1 MIRATFKSLTA
12 RKLRLLLSSLS
23 IVLGVSFVSG
33 AFVLTDS
40 LGKVFDDLF
49 STISKNVAVDVRGTK
64 VTSDGQGG
72 DVRTLLPQD
81 LTTTISNVDG
91 VREVQGQVQGQA
103 QLVGTDGKAVSTG
116 GAPTFGFNWY
126 DSDLLQSGT
135 IVKGRA
141 PSGPDEIA
149 INRGLL
155 DRTDYKLGDKAPVL
169 TDQPLKQYTIVG
181 IVEFDGKGSFAGE
194 TDVFFDTPTAQ
205 QVLNL
210 QSRFTEITVAA
221 DDGVSQ
227 TELRDRIREVLPPK
241 TQAITGEAVAKEQ
254 ADQVK
259 QGLGFFNTFLLTFA
273 LIALFVGAF
282 IIFNTFSMLVA
293 QRTRE
298 LALMRM
304 LGASRGQVRRAVLLE
319 SVVVGL
325 LSSVIGLIAGIGVA
339 IGLKALFG
347 VFGAQ
352 LPDGPTIVATRTVV
366 VSFMVGTLVTA
377 AAAFMPARRAS
388 RVAPLAALRDAATP
402 DRSLKRQTIAGT
414 IVLLVGA
421 ALMGQALFG
430 SGGNV
435 LQILGLGT
443 LLAFIGVAMLSPLVS
458 RPVASVVGRLFN
470 RRLPGRLGRE
480 NAIRNPRR
488 TAATAAAL
496 MIGLALISAVTVLGS
511 SLKASV
517 AKITENAINAEFVLN
532 TNGPGFP
539 DAVLTTAK
547 DQDGVSS
554 TAGVKVDG
562 MNLCDN
568 PTCTRAKDAFVTAFP
583 ADAIGSLVKLATVA
597 GSDKLDPDTILMSKD
612 AAKSNKLSVGDK
624 VTVQFSR
631 SDPET
636 LTLGGTYDTNQL
648 IGDYLV
654 DESKGA
660 DFANQRNV
668 AALVGIDDSA
678 DAAKV
683 RKELDSSLK
692 EYPNVE
698 VLDQSE
704 FVGQAQDQV
713 NQIVTII
720 NILLGLSVLIALLGV
735 INTLALSVIERTR
748 ELGLLRA
755 VGMARKQVKR
765 MIRTE
770 SVLIC
775 TFGGLLGLV
784 IGSIFGVAL
793 QRALADE
800 GVSELGFPVVTLLV
814 YLVCSA
820 LAGVIA
826 AALPARRAARLN
838 VLQAIATE

>member
-12 RKLRLLLSSLS
+12 RKLRLVLSSLS
-23 IVLGVSFVSG
+23 IVLGVSFVAG

-49 STISKNVAVDVRGTK
+49 STISKNVAVDVRGVET
-64 VTSDGQGG
+64 TSDGQGG
-72 DVRTLLPQD
+72 SARTLLPQD
-81 LTTTISNVDG
+81 LATTIQGVAG

-103 QLVGTDGKAVSTG
+103 QLVDKDGKAVSTG
-116 GAPTFGFNWY
+116 GAPTFGLNWY

-149 INRGLL
+149 INGGLA
-155 DRTDYKLGDKAPVL
+155 DRTDYQVGDQAPVL
-169 TDQPLKQYTIVG
+169 TDRPLKTYKIVG
-181 IVEFDGKGSFAGE
+181 IVEFDGKGSYAGE

-210 QSRFTEITVAA
+210 DGRFTEITVAA

-227 TELRDRIREVLPPK
+227 TELRDRVRAVLPPK
-241 TQAITGEAVAKEQ
+241 AEAITGEAAADEQ

-259 QGLGFFNTFLLTFA
+259 EGLGFFNTFLLTFA

-282 IIFNTFSMLVA
+282 IIFNTFTMLIA

-325 LSSVIGLIAGIGVA
+325 LSSVIGLIVGIGVA

-352 LPDGPTIVATRTVV
+352 LPDGPTIVAPRTVV
-366 VSFMVGTLVTA
+366 VSFLVGTLVTA
-377 AAAFMPARRAS
+377 AAAFLPARRAS
-388 RVAPLAALRDAATP
+388 RVAPLAALRDSATP
-402 DRSLKRQTIAGT
+402 DRSLKRQTVIGT
-414 IVLLVGA
+414 VVLLVGA
-421 ALMGQALFG
+421 LLMARALFG
-430 SGGNV
+430 SGSNG

-443 LLAFIGVAMLSPLVS
+443 LLAFIGIAMLSPLVS
-458 RPVASVVGRLFN
+458 KPVASVVGRLFN

-517 AKITENAINAEFVLN
+517 AKITSNAINAEFVLN

-539 DAVLTTAK
+539 DDVIETAGS
-547 DQDGVSS
+547 QAGVSQA
-554 TAGVKVDG
+554 AGVKFDG

-568 PTCTRAKDAFVTAFP
+568 DSCTQAKDAFVTAFP
-583 ADAIGSLVKLATVA
+583 SSAIGSLVNLSTVS
-597 GSDKLDPDTILMSKD
+597 GSDELGPDTILMSQD
-612 AAKSNKLSVGDK
+612 AATSRKLKVGDE

-631 SDPET
+631 SDPMP
-636 LTLGGTYDTNQL
+636 LTLGGTYETNEL

-654 DESKGA
+654 DASKAA
-660 DFANQRNV
+660 DFQNQRNG
-668 AALVGIDDSA
+668 AALVGVKDGANA
-678 DAAKV
+678 DQV
-683 RKELDSSLK
+683 RQELDSALQK
-692 EYPNVE
+692 YPDVE
-698 VLDQSE
+698 VQDQSE
-704 FVGQAQDQV
+704 FIQQTQNQV

-755 VGMARKQVKR
+755 VGMARRQVKR

-784 IGSIFGVAL
+784 VGSVFGVAL
-793 QRALADE
+793 QQALSDD
-800 GVSELGFPVVTLLV
+800 GVSELGFPVVTLVV
-814 YLVCSA
+814 YLLCSA

>member
-12 RKLRLLLSSLS
+12 RKLRLVLSSLS

-49 STISKNVAVDVRGTK
+49 STVSQNVAVDVRGTE

-72 DVRTLLPQD
+72 EVRALLPQD
-81 LTTTISNVDG
+81 LTTEIENVDG

-103 QLVGTDGKAVSTG
+103 QLVDQDGKAVSTG

-126 DSDLLQSGT
+126 DSDLLRSGT
-135 IVKGRA
+135 IVKGRP

-149 INRGLL
+149 INRGLA
-155 DRTDYKLGDKAPVL
+155 DRTDYEVGDQAPVL
-169 TDQPLKQYTIVG
+169 TDQPLKKYTIVG
-181 IVEFDGKGSFAGE
+181 IVEFDGKGSYAGE
-194 TDVFFDTPTAQ
+194 TDVYFDTPTAQ

-210 QSRFTEITVAA
+210 QGRFTEITVAA
-221 DDGVSQ
+221 DDGVGQ
-227 TELRDRIREVLPPK
+227 TELRDRIRAVLPPK
-241 TQAITGEAVAKEQ
+241 AEAITGEAAAEEQ

-259 QGLGFFNTFLLTFA
+259 EGLGFFNTFLLTFA

-282 IIFNTFSMLVA
+282 IIFNTFTMLIA

-325 LSSVIGLIAGIGVA
+325 LSSVIGLILGIGVA

-352 LPDGPTIVATRTVV
+352 LPDGPTIVALRTVIA
-366 VSFMVGTLVTA
+366 SFLVGTLVTA
-377 AAAFMPARRAS
+377 AAAFLPARRAS

-402 DRSLKRQTIAGT
+402 DRSLKRQTIIGT
-414 IVLLVGA
+414 LVLLVGA
-421 ALMGQALFG
+421 AAMTKALTD
-430 SGGNV
+430 GG
-435 LQILGLGT
+435 LQLLGLGT

-458 RPVASVVGRLFN
+458 RPVASFVGRLFN

-539 DAVLTTAK
+539 DAVLDAAK
-547 DQDGVSS
+547 KQDGVSAV
-554 TAGVKVDG
+554 AGVKFDG

-568 PTCTRAKDAFVTAFP
+568 ASCKAAKQVFVTAFP
-583 ADAIGSLVKLATVA
+583 SQAIGDLVNITTVD
-597 GSDKLDPDTILMSKD
+597 GSDELAPDTILMSD
-612 AAKSNKLSVGDK
+612 EAAKSRKLAVGDP
-624 VTVQFSR
+624 VRVQFSR
-631 SDPET
+631 SDVEQ
-636 LTLGGTYDTNQL
+636 LTLGGTYETNQL

-654 DESKGA
+654 DESKSA
-660 DFANQRNV
+660 DFAAQRNG
-668 AALVGIDDSA
+668 AGLVGIDDSA
-678 DAAKV
+678 DADKV
-683 RKELDSSLK
+683 RAELDSALK
-692 EYPNVE
+692 EYPNVD

-784 IGSIFGVAL
+784 VGSIFGVAL

-800 GVSELGFPVVTLLV
+800 GVSELGFPVITLLI
-814 YLVCSA
+814 YLLCSA

>member
-12 RKLRLLLSSLS
+12 RKLRLILSSLS

-49 STISKNVAVDVRGTK
+49 STTNQNVAVDVRGTK

-72 DVRTLLPQD
+72 VVRTLLPQD
-81 LTTTISNVDG
+81 LVATVEGVDG
-91 VREVQGQVQGQA
+91 VREVQGQVQGNA
-103 QLVGTDGKAVSTG
+103 QLVDQDGKAVGTG

-126 DSDLLQSGT
+126 DSTLLQSGT
-135 IVKGRA
+135 IVTGRA
-141 PSGPDEIA
+141 PSGPGEIA
-149 INRGLL
+149 INRGLA
-155 DRTDYKLGDKAPVL
+155 DRTDYVVGDQAPVL
-169 TDQPLKQYTIVG
+169 TDAPLKRYTIVG
-181 IVEFDGKGSFAGE
+181 IVEFDGKPSYAGE
-194 TDVFFDTPTAQ
+194 TSIFFDTATAQ

-210 QSRFTEITVAA
+210 EGSFTDITVAA

-227 TELRDRIREVLPPK
+227 TDLRDRIRAVLPPK
-241 TQAITGEAVAKEQ
+241 TQAITGDALAEEQSSDVKE
-254 ADQVK
+254 
-259 QGLGFFNTFLLTFA
+259 GLGFFNTFLLTFA
-273 LIALFVGAF
+273 MIALFVGAF

-298 LALMRM
+298 LALMRA
-304 LGASRGQVRRAVLLE
+304 LGASRAQVRRAVLLE
-319 SVVVGL
+319 AVVVGL
-325 LSSVIGLIAGIGVA
+325 LSSVIGLLAGVGVA
-339 IGLKALFG
+339 VGLKALFG

-352 LPDGPTIVATRTVV
+352 LPDAPTIVATRTIVA
-366 VSFMVGTLVTA
+366 SFLVGTLVTA
-377 AAAFMPARRAS
+377 AAAFLPARRAS

-402 DRSLKRQTIAGT
+402 DRSLTRQTVIGAV
-414 IVLLVGA
+414 VLVVGGLA
-421 ALMGQALFG
+421 MGKALRD
-430 SGGNV
+430 GG
-435 LQILGLGT
+435 LQLLGLGT
-443 LLAFIGVAMLSPLVS
+443 LLAFIGIAMLSPLVS
-458 RPVASVVGRLFN
+458 RPVARTVGSLFS

-480 NAIRNPRR
+480 NAVRNPRR

-517 AKITENAINAEFVLN
+517 AKITEAAINADFILN
-532 TNGPGFP
+532 TDGPGFP
-539 DAVLTTAK
+539 DAVLQAAA
-547 DQDGVSS
+547 DQEGVGS

-562 MNLCDN
+562 FTLDG
-568 PTCTRAKDAFVTAFP
+568 KEKFVTAFP
-583 ADAIGSLVKLATVA
+583 ASALGELVNVTKVA
-597 GSDKLDPDTILMSKD
+597 GSTELSPDVILMSED
-612 AAKSNKLSVGDK
+612 AATSLKLKPGDT
-624 VTVQFSR
+624 VTAQFAR
-631 SDPET
+631 SGKET
-636 LTLGGTYDTNQL
+636 LTLGGTYETNQL

-654 DESKGA
+654 DESKAA
-660 DFANQRNV
+660 DFATQRNV
-668 AALVGIDDSA
+668 AALVGLDDGA
-678 DAAKV
+678 DADAV
-683 RKELDSSLK
+683 RSELDAVLGR
-692 EYPNVE
+692 YPNVD

-704 FVGQAQDQV
+704 FVAQTQNQV

-720 NILLGLSVLIALLGV
+720 NILLGLSVVIALLGV

-755 VGMARKQVKR
+755 VGMARSQVKR

-784 IGSIFGVAL
+784 VGSIFGVAL
-793 QRALADE
+793 QRALAGE
-800 GVSELGFPVVTLLV
+800 GVSELGFPVGTLAV

-820 LAGVIA
+820 LAGVVA

>member
-49 STISKNVAVDVRGTK
+49 TTISKNVAVDVRGEK
-64 VTSDGQGG
+64 VTTGNQG
-72 DVRTLLPQD
+72 DVRALLPQD
-81 LTTTISNVDG
+81 LVTSIQQVDG
-91 VREVQGQVQGQA
+91 VKEAQGQVQGSA
-103 QLVGTDGKAVSTG
+103 QLVNKAGKTVGTG

-126 DSDLLQSGT
+126 NSKLLQAGT
-135 IVKGRA
+135 IVTGRA
-141 PSGPDEIA
+141 PHGPGEIA
-149 INRGLL
+149 INRGLA
-155 DRTDYKLGDKAPVL
+155 DRSSYTVGDSAPVL
-169 TDQPLKQYTIVG
+169 TDQPLKTYKIVG
-181 IVEFDGKGSFAGE
+181 IVEFDGKPSFAGE
-194 TDVFFDTPTAQ
+194 TDVFFDTATAQ

-210 QSRFTEITVAA
+210 TGKFNEITVAA
-221 DDGVSQ
+221 DSGVSEVQ
-227 TELRDRIREVLPPK
+227 LRDRVRKVLPANAE
-241 TQAITGEAVAKEQ
+241 AITGKASAAQQ
-254 ADQVK
+254 ASDVK
-259 QGLGFFNTFLLTFA
+259 KGLGFFNTFLLTFA

-319 SVVVGL
+319 AVVVGL
-325 LSSVIGLIAGIGVA
+325 LSSLIGLACGVGVA

-352 LPDGPTIVATRTVV
+352 LPDAPTIVAARTVI
-366 VSFMVGTLVTA
+366 VSFLVGTVVTA

-402 DRSLKRQTIAGT
+402 DRSLKRQTIIGSV
-414 IVLLVGA
+414 VLVLGA
-421 ALMGQALFG
+421 LAMTKALRD
-430 SGGNV
+430 GG
-435 LQILGLGT
+435 LQLLGLGT
-443 LLAFIGVAMLSPLVS
+443 LLAFVGIAMLSPLVS
-458 RPVASVVGRLFN
+458 KPVASTVGRLFS

-480 NAIRNPRR
+480 NAVRNPRR

-517 AKITENAINAEFVLN
+517 AKITANAVSADFILN
-532 TNGPGFP
+532 TQGSGFP
-539 DAVLTTAK
+539 DAVVQAAAK
-547 DQDGVSS
+547 QKGVRS
-554 TAGVKVDG
+554 TAAVKVDG
-562 MNLCDN
+562 MQLCDN
-568 PTCTRAKDAFVTAFP
+568 ASCSAAQQVFVTAFP
-583 ADAIGSLVKLATVA
+583 AAALGDLVNVEGVA
-597 GSDKLDPDTILMSKD
+597 GSTDLSSDTLLLSEQ
-612 AAKSNKLSVGDK
+612 AAKARKLKPGDT
-624 VTVQFSR
+624 VTVQFAR
-631 SDPET
+631 SGREK
-636 LTLGGTYDTNQL
+636 LTVGGTYKTNQL
-648 IGDYLV
+648 VGDYLV
-654 DESKGA
+654 DASKA
-660 DFANQRNV
+660 KDFSTQRDV
-668 AALVGIDDSA
+668 AALVGLDDGA
-678 DAAKV
+678 DAATV
-683 RKELDSSLK
+683 RKALDAKLK
-692 EYPNVE
+692 PYPNVE

-704 FVGQAQDQV
+704 FIAGTQKQV

-720 NILLGLSVLIALLGV
+720 NILLGLSVIIALLGV

-755 VGMARKQVKR
+755 VGMARRQVKR

-775 TFGGLLGLV
+775 FFGGLLGLV
-784 IGSIFGVAL
+784 VGSVFGIAL
-793 QRALADE
+793 QQALKGQ
-800 GVSELGFPVVTLLV
+800 GVSELGFPVVTLLI
-814 YLVCSA
+814 YLLCSA

-826 AALPARRAARLN
+826 AALPARRASRLN

>member
-1 MIRATFKSLTA
+1 MIRATFRSLTA
-12 RKLRLLLSSLS
+12 RKLRLILSSLS

-49 STISKNVAVDVRGTK
+49 STISQNVAVDIRGDK
-64 VTSDGQGG
+64 VTSGNQG
-72 DVRTLLPQD
+72 DVRALLPQD
-81 LTTTISNVDG
+81 LLPKVEQVDG
-91 VREVQGQVQGQA
+91 VKEAQGQVQGSA
-103 QLVGTDGKAVSTG
+103 QLVDTKGKAVSTG

-126 DSDLLQSGT
+126 DSKLLQSGT
-135 IVKGRA
+135 IVQGRA
-141 PSGPDEIA
+141 PHGPDEIA

-155 DRTDYKLGDKAPVL
+155 DRTDYKLGDTAPVL
-169 TDQPLKQYTIVG
+169 TDQPLKSYKIVG
-181 IVEFDGKGSFAGE
+181 IVEFDGKPSFAGE
-194 TDVFFDTPTAQ
+194 TDVFFETAVAQ

-210 QSRFTEITVAA
+210 NGKFNEITVAA
-221 DDGVSQ
+221 DSGVSE
-227 TELRDRIREVLPPK
+227 TELRDRIRPLLPADA
-241 TQAITGEAVAKEQ
+241 QAITGTKSAAQQ
-254 ADQVK
+254 ASDVK

-319 SVVVGL
+319 AVVVGL
-325 LSSVIGLIAGIGVA
+325 LSSFIGLICGIGVA
-339 IGLKALFG
+339 LGLKALFG

-352 LPDGPTIVATRTVV
+352 LPDAPTIVATRTIIL
-366 VSFMVGTLVTA
+366 SFVVGTLVTA

-402 DRSLKRQTIAGT
+402 DRSLKRQTIIGS
-414 IVLLVGA
+414 IVLVVGA
-421 ALMGQALFG
+421 AAMTKSLRD
-430 SGGNV
+430 GG
-435 LQILGLGT
+435 LQLLGLGT
-443 LLAFIGVAMLSPLVS
+443 LLAFIGIAMLSPLVS
-458 RPVASVVGRLFN
+458 KPVASVVGRLFS

-480 NAIRNPRR
+480 NAVRNPRR

-517 AKITENAINAEFVLN
+517 AKTVAGAVTADFILN
-532 TNGPGFP
+532 TQGPGFP
-539 DAVLTTAK
+539 DAVVQAAS
-547 DQDGVSS
+547 QEDGVRS
-554 TAGVKVDG
+554 TASVKVDG
-562 MNLCDN
+562 MQLCDN
-568 PTCTRAKDAFVTAFP
+568 ASCSHAKQVFVTAFP
-583 ADAIGSLVKLATVA
+583 PKAIGDLVNVTTAAGSDDLAPGTLLMSESAAKSDKVKPGDTVRVQFARSGVQTLTVA
-597 GSDKLDPDTILMSKD
+597 G
-612 AAKSNKLSVGDK
+612 
-624 VTVQFSR
+624 
-631 SDPET
+631 
-636 LTLGGTYDTNQL
+636 TYETNQL

-654 DESKGA
+654 DASKAKDFSTQRDVAGLVGLDKGA
-660 DFANQRNV
+660 D
-668 AALVGIDDSA
+668 AAA
-678 DAAKV
+678 V
-683 RKELDSSLK
+683 RKALDSSLK

-704 FVGQAQDQV
+704 FVGEAKTQV

-784 IGSIFGVAL
+784 VGSVFGIAL
-793 QRALADE
+793 QQAHKGD
-800 GVSELGFPVVTLLV
+800 GVTELGFPVVTLVV
-814 YLVCSA
+814 YLLCSA

-826 AALPARRAARLN
+826 AALPARRASRLN

>member
-1 MIRATFKSLTA
+1 MIRATFRSLTA
-12 RKLRLLLSSLS
+12 RKLRLVLSSLS

-49 STISKNVAVDVRGTK
+49 TTISKNVAVDIRGDK
-64 VTSDGQGG
+64 VTSGNQG
-72 DVRTLLPQD
+72 DVRALLPQD
-81 LTTTISNVDG
+81 LLPQVEQVDG
-91 VREVQGQVQGQA
+91 VKEAQGQVQGSA
-103 QLVGTDGKAVSTG
+103 QLVDTKGKAVGTG

-126 DSDLLQSGT
+126 DSKLLQAGT
-135 IVKGRA
+135 MVEGHA
-141 PSGPDEIA
+141 PHGPDEIA

-155 DRTDYKLGDKAPVL
+155 NRTDYKLGDTAPVL
-169 TDQPLKQYTIVG
+169 TDQPLKSYKIVG
-181 IVEFDGKGSFAGE
+181 IVEFDGKPSFAGE
-194 TDVFFDTPTAQ
+194 TDVFFETPVAQ
-205 QVLNL
+205 QVLNVTGK
-210 QSRFTEITVAA
+210 FNEITVAA
-221 DDGVSQ
+221 DSGVGEV
-227 TELRDRIREVLPPK
+227 ELRDRIRPLLPADA
-241 TQAITGEAVAKEQ
+241 QAITGTRSAAEQ
-254 ADQVK
+254 ASDVK
-259 QGLGFFNTFLLTFA
+259 KGLGFFNTFLLTFA

-319 SVVVGL
+319 AVVVGL
-325 LSSVIGLIAGIGVA
+325 LSSFIGLICGIGVA
-339 IGLKALFG
+339 LGLKALFG

-352 LPDGPTIVATRTVV
+352 LPDAPTIVATRTVIL
-366 VSFMVGTLVTA
+366 SFAVGTLVTA

-402 DRSLKRQTIAGT
+402 DRSLKRQTIIGT
-414 IVLLVGA
+414 IVLIVGA
-421 ALMGQALFG
+421 AAMTKSLRD
-430 SGGNV
+430 GG
-435 LQILGLGT
+435 LQLLGLGT
-443 LLAFIGVAMLSPLVS
+443 LLAFIGIAMLSPLVS
-458 RPVASVVGRLFN
+458 KPVASVVGRLFS
-470 RRLPGRLGRE
+470 RKLPGRLGRE
-480 NAIRNPRR
+480 NAVRNPRR

-517 AKITENAINAEFVLN
+517 AKTVAGAVTADFILN
-532 TNGPGFP
+532 TQGPGFP
-539 DAVLTTAK
+539 DAVVQTAA
-547 DQDGVSS
+547 QEDGVRS
-554 TAGVKVDG
+554 TASVKVDG
-562 MNLCDN
+562 MQLCDN
-568 PTCTRAKDAFVTAFP
+568 ASCSHAKQVFVTAFP
-583 ADAIGSLVKLATVA
+583 AKAIGDLVSVTTAA
-597 GSDKLDPDTILMSKD
+597 GSDNLAPGTILMSEN
-612 AAKSNKLSVGDK
+612 AAKSDK
-624 VTVQFSR
+624 VKPGDTVRVQFAR
-631 SDPET
+631 SGVET
-636 LTLGGTYDTNQL
+636 LTLAGTYKTNQL

-654 DESKGA
+654 DSSKAKVFSTQRDVAGLVGLDKGA
-660 DFANQRNV
+660 DP
-668 AALVGIDDSA
+668 AA
-678 DAAKV
+678 V
-683 RKELDSSLK
+683 RKALDTSLK
-692 EYPNVE
+692 EYPNVD

-704 FVGQAQDQV
+704 FVGQAKTQV

-755 VGMARKQVKR
+755 VGMARRQVKR

-784 IGSIFGVAL
+784 VGSVFGIAL
-793 QRALADE
+793 QQALKGQ
-800 GVSELGFPVVTLLV
+800 GVTELGFPVGTLVV
-814 YLVCSA
+814 YLLFSA

-826 AALPARRAARLN
+826 AALPARRASRLN

>member
-12 RKLRLLLSSLS
+12 RKLRLVLSSLS
-23 IVLGVSFVSG
+23 IVLGVSFVAG

-49 STISKNVAVDVRGTK
+49 STVSKNVAVDVRGTK

-81 LTTTISNVDG
+81 LTTTIENVDG

-103 QLVGTDGKAVSTG
+103 QLVDTDGKTVSTG
-116 GAPTFGFNWY
+116 GAPNFGFNWY
-126 DSDLLQSGT
+126 DSDLLQSGA

-149 INRGLL
+149 INGGLL
-155 DRTDYKLGDKAPVL
+155 DRTDYKLGDEAPVL
-169 TDQPLKQYTIVG
+169 TDQPLKSYTIVG
-181 IVEFDGKGSFAGE
+181 IVEFDGKGSYAGE

-210 QSRFTEITVAA
+210 QGRFTEITVAA
-221 DDGVSQ
+221 DDGVSE
-227 TELRDRIREVLPPK
+227 TELRDRIRSVLPPK

-254 ADQVK
+254 ADDVK

-282 IIFNTFSMLVA
+282 IIFNTFTMLIA

-352 LPDGPTIVATRTVV
+352 LPDGPTIVALRTVV
-366 VSFMVGTLVTA
+366 VSFLVGTLVTA

-402 DRSLKRQTIAGT
+402 DRSLKRQTIIGT
-414 IVLLVGA
+414 LVLVVGA
-421 ALMGQALFG
+421 AAMTKALTD
-430 SGGNV
+430 GG
-435 LQILGLGT
+435 LQLLGLGT

-458 RPVASVVGRLFN
+458 RPVASFVGQLFN

-517 AKITENAINAEFVLN
+517 AKIAGNAINAEFVLN

-539 DAVLTTAK
+539 DAVLDAAK
-547 DQDGVSS
+547 DQAGVAS

-568 PTCTRAKDAFVTAFP
+568 ASCAAAKQVFVTAFP
-583 ADAIGSLVKLATVA
+583 SSAIGKLVNITTVK
-597 GSDKLDPDTILMSKD
+597 GSDKLAPDTILMSKD
-612 AAKSNKLSVGDK
+612 AATSRKLAVGDP
-624 VTVQFSR
+624 VRVQFSR
-631 SDPET
+631 SDVEQ
-636 LTLGGTYDTNQL
+636 LTLGGTYETNQL

-654 DESKGA
+654 DESKAA
-660 DFANQRNV
+660 DFATQRNV
-668 AALVGIDDSA
+668 AGLVGLDDPA
-678 DAAKV
+678 DATRV
-683 RKELDSSLK
+683 RTELDTALK
-692 EYPNVE
+692 QYPNVE

-704 FVGQAQDQV
+704 FIGQTQDQV

-784 IGSIFGVAL
+784 VGSIFGIAL

-814 YLVCSA
+814 YLLCSA